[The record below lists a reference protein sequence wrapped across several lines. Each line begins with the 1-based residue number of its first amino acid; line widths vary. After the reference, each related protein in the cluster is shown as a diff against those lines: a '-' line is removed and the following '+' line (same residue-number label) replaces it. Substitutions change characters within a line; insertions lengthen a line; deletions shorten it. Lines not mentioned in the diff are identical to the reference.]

1 MKTGRNLKT
10 DALSSPKSTVQPSDP
25 PEAVQAPSA
34 AAPLSLY
41 DDNLSFEQTVLDT
54 ASVGI
59 LVYRTS
65 GQCISANAASARIV
79 GISREQL
86 LQQNFL
92 QLDSWKRS
100 GLLDAAKAALA
111 THTEQQKE
119 TNHVTTFGKEV
130 WLSCRFVT
138 FCHDSEPHLLLTI
151 NDISQH
157 KLREKEIE
165 RMNRLYAALSQINE
179 CIVKVES
186 REQLFTEICKI
197 IVEHGRFK
205 MTWIAWLNPQDPEVK
220 VAARHGDECGYLDKV
235 RIFADDRP
243 EGRGPAG
250 IALREGRTYVCND
263 FATDPVTQPWRE
275 AAAQSHFASGISV
288 PIRLGGGICAAL
300 MVYASEKNFFGK
312 PEVALME
319 EASLDI
325 SFALAHL
332 EQEHKRKLVE
342 EENRQ
347 LIVAIDQSAESIVF
361 TDLMG
366 TILYVNQGFEKT
378 TGYNRQEALGQKPSL
393 LKSGQQPTE
402 FYTQLWDTLHRG
414 EVWTGRFINL
424 RKNGTR
430 FEEDATITP
439 IRGRTGKIT
448 SFVAVKRDITREV
461 QLERQIIET
470 QKLDAIGQLAGGVAH
485 DYNNILAATLIQLGL
500 LMTDPGLSPHVREAL
515 VSLKKNADRAAKL
528 TRQLLMFS
536 RREAMQ
542 KKPLEL
548 NALVEDE
555 LKMLHRLLGEH
566 IDLMIR
572 GHSSE
577 AWIEADSGMME
588 QVLMNLCLNARDA
601 MPQGG
606 RLTVGVTPVNL
617 AVEQII
623 HAEARPGDFICLS
636 VADTGCGMS
645 TETISRIFEPFF
657 TTKEIGKGTGLGL
670 ATVYGI
676 VKQHQGW
683 IEIASEPGKGSVFR
697 VYLPASKSAPSASS
711 HPHRP
716 KIIPGTG
723 TILLV
728 EDEETVRDSMSQCL
742 KHVGYQVFEA
752 ASGREALQK
761 WSSRLDEI
769 DLLFTDMVMPGGIN
783 GLELAESLLKSKPSL
798 PVIITSGYN
807 NEMVQTI
814 LNNRPGFRFLHKP
827 YDLSLLTTTI
837 RQSLSRPQ
845 P

>member
-1 MKTGRNLKT
+1 MKTGRNPKS
-10 DALSSPKSTVQPSDP
+10 DAKSSPKATAQLSDP
-25 PEAVQAPSA
+25 PEAAQPP
-34 AAPLSLY
+34 APLCP
-41 DDNLSFEQTVLDT
+41 DPNDGLSFQQSIMDT

-59 LVYRTS
+59 LVYQAS
-65 GQCISANAASARIV
+65 GQCISANASSAKIL
-79 GISREQL
+79 GISTEQL
-86 LQQNFL
+86 LQQNFY
-92 QLDSWKRS
+92 QLESWEES
-100 GLLDAAKAALA
+100 GLFEVATKALA
-111 THTEQQKE
+111 AHTEQQKE
-119 TNHVTTFGKEV
+119 VHHVTTVGKEV
-130 WLSCRFVT
+130 WLV
-138 FCHDSEPHLLLTI
+138 CHFASFRHGSETHLLLTI
-151 NDISQH
+151 NDITQH
-157 KLREKEIE
+157 NLSEKEIE

-179 CIVKVES
+179 CIVKVQS
-186 REQLFTEICKI
+186 REQLFEEICRI
-197 IVEHGRFK
+197 IVDHGRFK
-205 MTWIAWLNPQDPEVK
+205 MAWIGWLDPQDPEVK
-220 VAARHGDECGYLDKV
+220 VAARHGDVSGYLNNI

-243 EGRGPAG
+243 EGRGPTG
-250 IALREGRTYVCND
+250 IALREGRTYVCHD
-263 FATDPVTQPWRE
+263 FATDPITQPWR
-275 AAAQSHFASGISV
+275 AAAARSHFASCIGV
-288 PIRLGGGICAAL
+288 PIRLGGGIRGAL

-319 EASLDI
+319 EAALDI
-325 SFALAHL
+325 SFALDHL
-332 EQEHKRKLVE
+332 EQEQKRKQVE

-361 TDLMG
+361 TDLKG
-366 TILYVNQGFEKT
+366 TIRYVNQGFEKI
-378 TGYNRQEALGQKPSL
+378 TGYSRLEAIGQNPRI
-393 LKSGQQPTE
+393 LKSGQQPPE
-402 FYTQLWDTLHRG
+402 FYTQLWDALSRG
-414 EVWTGRFINL
+414 NVWTGHFINQ
-424 RKNGTR
+424 RKDGTR
-430 FEEDATITP
+430 YEEDATITP
-439 IRGRTGKIT
+439 IRDHTGKIT

-500 LMTDPGLSPHVREAL
+500 LMADPGLSPHVREAL

-548 NALVEDE
+548 NALVDDE

-572 GHSSE
+572 GHSSA

-606 RLTVGVTPVNL
+606 RLTVGVTAASLTPD
-617 AVEQII
+617 QIA

-645 TETISRIFEPFF
+645 AETISRIFEPFF

-683 IEIASEPGKGSVFR
+683 IEVGSEPGKGTVFR
-697 VYLPASKSAPSASS
+697 VYLPASTSATAARS

-752 ASGREALQK
+752 ASGPEALQK
-761 WSSRLDEI
+761 WSSRLGEI
-769 DLLFTDMVMPGGIN
+769 DLLFTDMVMPGGMN
-783 GLELAESLLKSKPSL
+783 GLELAESLLKSKPAL

-807 NEMVQTI
+807 NEMVQTV